1 MPTDRSRL
9 SAFVRGVLSR
19 MRTWH
24 RRGWVSPT
32 LVSHPYGSFQWFITL
47 IVPVLIVVVP
57 HLASAAVRE
66 WSLAHLSLAIPG
78 TMAVVGILCYWWWA
92 RSDASAR
99 EALRRIALHGRISM
113 PAGDLAPHDLLPH
126 TERAEAVAAFLPR
139 RLSSF
144 ENQKDSEFCV
154 VGAIPSLLPG
164 KNRHGRRVAFIGPAA
179 MGKTRLVHELIRQL
193 PSETIV
199 FAPSRSLGGQ
209 SDASLRL
216 STRYLRGRSCVL
228 VYDDLNF
235 YVGRTDVAELEQV
248 VAEQA
253 FNHST
258 VVTCTTSALSQVRS
272 EAEPSLNRFFS
283 ALDKYE
289 LLRMTEEQMAVLAA
303 DSAGKNRERDPKDCG
318 GNPGLL
324 LFDFQRLLGEF
335 NSLSRQEVESVEA
348 IHALFLAGIAPVT
361 VDQVRALASSGF
373 GAELGIPTVAEILDR
388 LRLMSFIRESN
399 PVVPEEAFIREVVPE
414 DAVWTRME
422 EVEGIL
428 RRLGDARGLF
438 QLGLTHHIHGDFEQS
453 IRVMRLSAQ
462 LNRAAGGPLDLA
474 NAAQALYNAAI
485 SLKRCERP
493 QQEVEATYREVVS
506 LGLEAAIPEVQSV
519 MAQALFNLGSHLFR
533 WGREPQEIE
542 AAWLGAALAGRGSET
557 WGRVAG
563 AHALFNLA
571 MALDGWDRKP
581 QEIEAAYREAAVAG
595 REVALP
601 EGLVCTAHAL
611 SKLGD
616 ELARWG
622 RPVQEIECAYRDA
635 AAAGR
640 EAGTPEGLVASALA
654 LSNLGVALAR
664 LERPSNEIETTYR
677 KAAAEGFEAA
687 SAEGLAA
694 AAQAL
699 LNLGIDLARWERPL
713 EEVEATFREASAA
726 GRESGTN
733 DGLETVARACINV
746 GNTLDRWEQR
756 PRDVEAAYGEAVEAG
771 REAATP
777 EGLLWTAAA
786 YYSLGDALMRWE
798 REPEDVEAAWR
809 EAAAAARQSQSPK
822 GLMAAARVFQRL
834 GDALAHWGREPGEVE
849 VVLREAVMLAGES
862 ETPDGSEL
870 VEVVSGKLREL
881 RDTPFQ

>member
-1 MPTDRSRL
+1 
-9 SAFVRGVLSR
+9 

-24 RRGWVSPT
+24 RRGWFSPT
-32 LVSHPYGSFQWFITL
+32 LFSHPYGSFQWFIAL

-78 TMAVVGILCYWWWA
+78 AMIVVGILCYWCWA

-113 PAGDLAPHDLLPH
+113 PTGDLAPHDLLPH
-126 TERAEAVAAFLPR
+126 TERAGAVAAFLPR

-144 ENQKDSEFCV
+144 ENRTDSEFCV
-154 VGAIPSLLPG
+154 AGAIPSLLPG

-179 MGKTRLVHELIRQL
+179 MGKTRLLHELIRQL
-193 PSETIV
+193 PPETIV
-199 FAPSRSLGGQ
+199 FAPSRSLGGL

-253 FNHST
+253 IIHST

-272 EAEPSLNRFFS
+272 EAEPPLSRFFS
-283 ALDKYE
+283 SLDKYE
-289 LLRMTEEQMAVLAA
+289 LLRMTEEEMAVLAA
-303 DSAGKNRERDPKDCG
+303 DSAGQNRERDPRDCG

-335 NSLSRQEVESVEA
+335 NSLSRQEVETVEA
-348 IHALFLAGIAPVT
+348 IHALFLAGIAPIT
-361 VDQVRALASSGF
+361 VEQVRALASSGF
-373 GAELGIPTVAEILDR
+373 GAELGIPTIADILDR

-399 PVVPEEAFIREVVPE
+399 PVVPEEAFIREVVRE
-414 DAVWTRME
+414 DAVWARME
-422 EVEGIL
+422 EVEGVL

-438 QLGLTHHIHGDFEQS
+438 QLGLIHHLHSDFEQS

-485 SLKRCERP
+485 SLDHCEPP

-519 MAQALFNLGSHLFR
+519 MAQALCNLGSHLSR

-557 WGRVAG
+557 WGRLAG

-571 MALDGWDRKP
+571 MALAEWDRKP

-601 EGLVCTAHAL
+601 EGLVCTADAL

-622 RPVQEIECAYRDA
+622 RPVQEIERAYRGA
-635 AAAGR
+635 VAAGR

-654 LSNLGVALAR
+654 LSNLGVAFAR
-664 LERPSNEIETTYR
+664 LERPSNEIEATHR
-677 KAAAEGFEAA
+677 EAAAVGFEAA
-687 SAEGLAA
+687 SPEGLAA

-713 EEVEATFREASAA
+713 QEVETTFREASAA
-726 GRESGTN
+726 GHEAGTK
-733 DGLETVARACINV
+733 DGLETVARAFINL
-746 GNTLDRWEQR
+746 GDTLDRWEQ
-756 PRDVEAAYGEAVEAG
+756 PHRDVEAVYGEAVAAG

-777 EGLLWTAAA
+777 EGLLWAAA
-786 YYSLGDALMRWE
+786 AHYNLGDALMRW
-798 REPEDVEAAWR
+798 
-809 EAAAAARQSQSPK
+809 
-822 GLMAAARVFQRL
+822 
-834 GDALAHWGREPGEVE
+834 GREPREVE
-849 VVLREAVMLAGES
+849 VVLREAAMLAGES
-862 ETPDGSEL
+862 GTRDGAKL
-870 VEVVSGKLREL
+870 VEAVSRKLREL
-881 RDTPFQ
+881 RDTPAQ